1 VASAVTVT
9 GFVKTTANVAVGNVD
24 IDLID
29 NCTGTNIFI
38 ATDKTAADGSFS
50 MSVPAGNYDIHF
62 VPPFA
67 TTTLAAADSQEVQ
80 ISANANLGTI
90 RLAST
95 RLVSGTVKTPT
106 NAALANVDLKFINMT
121 DGQRRFLT
129 KTVTDAS
136 GNWSVRV
143 PAGTWQ
149 IDFRP
154 AVGSPYADGFR
165 TNLVVGST
173 VDVTGLV
180 DNVKTGFT
188 VSGTLR
194 GKAKIVPANADI
206 SLFNECTGLT
216 VPTSH
221 DNSDA
226 LGAFSVVVP
235 AGTYTL
241 TIAPPNCLAM
251 EAYRQT
257 GLVVSAATALGQITL
272 QNAVPVTG
280 RVLGPNGLPLARA
293 KLKFYDVT
301 GATAVR
307 VGVGTDR
314 TDTLGRFTCYVIPS
328 TYDINVDPPVG
339 ANAQQYHVNNL
350 VVGAAGAV
358 TGDLPMITGTMLSAN
373 VTGNGGHG
381 VAYVN
386 MNVIERTTRVS
397 QRLSHDYSDSLGNIV
412 VYINPGTYD
421 IHYDPPVCSGLAPW
435 QQDSVVVSAT
445 KVLPTMNLVTGIHMT
460 GLVRDTAFVGVSGV
474 DLDVFPAGAANKLF
488 TPTGT
493 TTATGTFD
501 MLLPPGSYDINFIP
515 NTASRCR
522 AAQLKNQAAGPL
534 AALTLPTGRF
544 ISGSV
549 FQADNFLPV
558 VDATLDFIPVG
569 TLAPLYV
576 AHHTTSPAR

>member
-1 VASAVTVT
+1 
-9 GFVKTTANVAVGNVD
+9 
-24 IDLID
+24 
-29 NCTGTNIFI
+29 
-38 ATDKTAADGSFS
+38 
-50 MSVPAGNYDIHF
+50 MPAGNYDIHF
-62 VPPFA
+62 IPPFA

-80 ISANANLGTI
+80 ISANTNLGTI

-194 GKAKIVPANADI
+194 GKTKVVPANADI

-216 VPTSH
+216 VPTAH

-241 TIAPPNCLAM
+241 SISPPNCLAM
-251 EAYRQT
+251 EAYRQS

-339 ANAQQYHVNNL
+339 VNAQQYHVNNL
-350 VVGAAGAV
+350 IVGAAGAV
-358 TGDLPMITGTMLSAN
+358 TGDLPMVTGTMLSAN

-435 QQDSVVVSAT
+435 QQDSVVITAAT
-445 KVLPTMNLVTGIHMT
+445 VLPTMNLVTGVHMT
-460 GLVRDTAFVGVSGV
+460 GLVRDTALVGVASV

-493 TTATGTFD
+493 TTATGTYD
-501 MLLPPGSYDINFIP
+501 VLLPPGSYDVNFIP
-515 NTASRCR
+515 TSTSRCR
-522 AAQLKNQAAGPL
+522 AARTAMKPS
-534 AALTLPTGRF
+534 PW
-544 ISGSV
+544 
-549 FQADNFLPV
+549 
-558 VDATLDFIPVG
+558 
-569 TLAPLYV
+569 
-576 AHHTTSPAR
+576 TSCMRRSSPH